1 MKKVYKVVLLFILM
15 LAMFLVPVSLIPVKA
30 AVTEAYQII
39 ANPGENMANEVN
51 INWHSDIE
59 GTFVEYTLKT
69 ESDYTNAVRVAG
81 QCEALDF
88 HEPGDTWTVY
98 GFSERNVC
106 RATLTKLTPDTQ
118 YKYRVGKTVFSKDY
132 SFKTAGS
139 GSFSFINMSDPQF
152 YGSASAQV
160 WYDLMADAVSINKK
174 VAFTLLNGD
183 VVNSGNEGA
192 EWNMFFA
199 NQEIS
204 QMMVAS
210 AAGNHEYYAGGT
222 TTIDARFYNA
232 HFNNPKNGASN
243 VINSSYFFIYNNAL
257 FIVLDSQKTENGTW
271 ATQKAWFEEVVKA
284 HPTQYI
290 IVSSHVSVYGG
301 ANSSNADVFRRAWLS
316 LFDKYGVDLVL
327 TGHDHI
333 YARSKKIYNNQ
344 ETTDRFKGTYYIIG
358 GVAGSGTKYNAD
370 NLDKSKMD
378 QWYEFKTSYGIV
390 TVASGNITY
399 RCYDKDKNVIDL
411 LMISSKRTGNA
422 SETFDKEDFLANL
435 QIVTDDSNR
444 STARFNWPSTAY
456 GYVDTIRLYN
466 DKNALL
472 ESRFI
477 NIDNDNYFAVS
488 GLELNKDYQYKAVID
503 FRDGTTVTKPINFST
518 SIYYGDIEIVKEIS
532 TDQGI
537 LIQFNSNL
545 RSDLLGE
552 VTVSLNGKPL
562 NSFNAKLTTGEILLP
577 RADLEVNNEI
587 IFVATSKA
595 DDSLVVLLQFSKAID
610 LEVTLDKSDF
620 TLEIEEQAKAKLSI
634 FPQGTY
640 SPRVASENEAIA
652 IANIVGNEI
661 VITAIGSGQT
671 TIQVTI
677 GNQELFITIKV
688 NKAIEPETPI
698 EPEQPIVEPKEP
710 EVTEEPKE
718 PEKPESSTGCNSA
731 AVTFIF
737 SGLGLLAFF
746 IRRRRF
752 F

>member
-1 MKKVYKVVLLFILM
+1 
-15 LAMFLVPVSLIPVKA
+15 
-30 AVTEAYQII
+30 
-39 ANPGENMANEVN
+39 
-51 INWHSDIE
+51 
-59 GTFVEYTLKT
+59 
-69 ESDYTNAVRVAG
+69 
-81 QCEALDF
+81 
-88 HEPGDTWTVY
+88 
-98 GFSERNVC
+98 
-106 RATLTKLTPDTQ
+106 
-118 YKYRVGKTVFSKDY
+118 
-132 SFKTAGS
+132 
-139 GSFSFINMSDPQF
+139 
-152 YGSASAQV
+152 
-160 WYDLMADAVSINKK
+160 MADAVSINKK

-435 QIVTDDSNR
+435 QIVTDDSDR

-503 FRDGTTVTKPINFST
+503 FRDGTT
-518 SIYYGDIEIVKEIS
+518 
-532 TDQGI
+532 
-537 LIQFNSNL
+537 
-545 RSDLLGE
+545 
-552 VTVSLNGKPL
+552 
-562 NSFNAKLTTGEILLP
+562 
-577 RADLEVNNEI
+577 
-587 IFVATSKA
+587 
-595 DDSLVVLLQFSKAID
+595 
-610 LEVTLDKSDF
+610 
-620 TLEIEEQAKAKLSI
+620 
-634 FPQGTY
+634 
-640 SPRVASENEAIA
+640 
-652 IANIVGNEI
+652 
-661 VITAIGSGQT
+661 
-671 TIQVTI
+671 
-677 GNQELFITIKV
+677 
-688 NKAIEPETPI
+688 
-698 EPEQPIVEPKEP
+698 
-710 EVTEEPKE
+710 
-718 PEKPESSTGCNSA
+718 
-731 AVTFIF
+731 
-737 SGLGLLAFF
+737 
-746 IRRRRF
+746 
-752 F
+752 